1 MLFAPPITIPGYAPV
16 LNPIQV
22 FWPIGT
28 SETAA
33 KKLHLV
39 LVSVSDCKRLETRS
53 PWLRAWF
60 NTFK

>member
-1 MLFAPPITIPGYAPV
+1 MLFAPPITIPGYALV
-16 LNPIQV
+16 SNPIQV

-33 KKLHLV
+33 KTLHIV
-39 LVSVSDCKRLETRS
+39 LVSVSDCKRVEARS

-60 NTFK
+60 NKLK

>member
-1 MLFAPPITIPGYAPV
+1 LDVVCPPITIPGYAPV
-16 LNPIQV
+16 LNPIEV

-33 KKLHLV
+33 KTLSLV

-53 PWLRAWF
+53 P
-60 NTFK
+60 